1 MSKIHVKLM
10 NIQQSLVCL
19 KGQYSEFG
27 KYNYRKAED
36 ILSAAKPFLKENS
49 CILLLSDEIE
59 LVGDRFYIKATAT
72 LVCTET
78 GEEIKVSA
86 YAREDLTRVK
96 MDVSQLTGASSS
108 YARKYAMS
116 GLFGLDDNKD
126 ADDLDN
132 TKTSA
137 KKTDENP
144 LAPKNMILA
153 MESKISALQLVEKEI
168 LEYCKVEKKKMTVI
182 DFTTVM
188 NVLEKIEQKRKV
200 KENE

>member
-1 MSKIHVKLM
+1 MSKIHLKLM

-27 KYNYRKAED
+27 KYSYRKAED
-36 ILSAAKPFLKENS
+36 ILSAVKPFLKENS

-96 MDVSQLTGASSS
+96 MDVSQLTGVSSS
-108 YARKYAMS
+108 YARKISMS
-116 GLFGLDDNKD
+116 GLFGLDNNKD
-126 ADDLDN
+126 ADELDN
-132 TKTSA
+132 TKLSA

>member
-137 KKTDENP
+137 KKMDENT
-144 LAPKNMILA
+144 LATKKQLK
-153 MESKISALQLVEKEI
+153 ELEEKIIELQLKDEEI
-168 LEYCKVEKKKMTVI
+168 FSYCKVKKENMTFS
-182 DFTTVM
+182 DFNKVKNILTQVE
-188 NVLEKIEQKRKV
+188 NKRKV
-200 KENE
+200 